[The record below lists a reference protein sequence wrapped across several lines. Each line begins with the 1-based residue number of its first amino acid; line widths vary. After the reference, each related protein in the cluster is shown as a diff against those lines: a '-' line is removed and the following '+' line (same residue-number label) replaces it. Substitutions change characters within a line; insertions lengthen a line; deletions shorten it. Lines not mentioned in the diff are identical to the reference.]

1 MHELWVSILKNHKV
15 VSLKL
20 PVNNKII
27 FSSSSEAKEVI
38 K

>member
-15 VSLKL
+15 VPLKL

-27 FSSSSEAKEVI
+27 FFI
-38 K
+38 IQ